1 LKCPVCQARFR
12 GARVCSRC
20 GANLEPIMRL
30 ALQAWRLRE
39 AARRAVLRGAFG
51 QALLLARA
59 AEQVCSTRRGESL
72 RALSEWLEAG
82 ADSE

>member
-1 LKCPVCQARFR
+1 
-12 GARVCSRC
+12 
-20 GANLEPIMRL
+20 MRL

-39 AARRAVLRGAFG
+39 AARRAVLRGASG

-59 AEQVCSTRRGESL
+59 AQQLCSTRRGESL
-72 RALSEWLEAG
+72 GALSEWLEAA

>member
-1 LKCPVCQARFR
+1 
-12 GARVCSRC
+12 
-20 GANLEPIMRL
+20 MRL

-51 QALLLARA
+51 QASLLARA

-82 ADSE
+82 PSTEAARRRHFDE